1 MIAEFLESH
10 VNAPFPPDAREFQ
23 GTDFDMGM
31 LDAQVVSLAESY
43 LKAGQLTPEQRK
55 TLEACVADLRRVVS
69 WLPDGMRDYFGR
81 LHALGVAVLK
91 ELPIRG
97 PAR

>member
-10 VNAPFPPDAREFQ
+10 LNAPFPPGARELRDA
-23 GTDFDMGM
+23 DFDLEM
-31 LDAQVVSLAESY
+31 LDADVVRLAESY
-43 LKAGQLTPEQRK
+43 LKAGQLTPEQHDI
-55 TLEACVADLRRVVS
+55 LEVCVADLRRVVS
-69 WLPDGMRDYFGR
+69 RLPDGMQDYFGR

>member
-10 VNAPFPPDAREFQ
+10 LKAPFPPGARELQ
-23 GTDFDMGM
+23 GTDLDLDM
-31 LDAQVVSLAESY
+31 LDAHVVSLAESY
-43 LKAGQLTPEQRK
+43 LKAGQLTPEQHNI
-55 TLEACVADLRRVVS
+55 LEACVADLRRVVS
-69 WLPDGMRDYFGR
+69 RLPDGMQNYFGR
-81 LHALGVAVLK
+81 LHALGIAVLK